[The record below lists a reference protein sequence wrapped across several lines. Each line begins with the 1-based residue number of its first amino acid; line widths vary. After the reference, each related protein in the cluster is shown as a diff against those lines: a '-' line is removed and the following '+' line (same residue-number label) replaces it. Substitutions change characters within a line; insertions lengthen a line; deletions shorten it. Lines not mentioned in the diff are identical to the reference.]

1 MSKLSTLLFLSST
14 GIDDGDKWGEI
25 GRQINTRVEFGDS
38 WNDDLIV
45 MIHQNYVD
53 LFGLFD

>member
-1 MSKLSTLLFLSST
+1 MSELSTLLFPSST

-25 GRQINTRVEFGDS
+25 GGQINTRVEFDDS

-45 MIHQNYVD
+45 HQNHVD
-53 LFGLFD
+53 LFGLFG